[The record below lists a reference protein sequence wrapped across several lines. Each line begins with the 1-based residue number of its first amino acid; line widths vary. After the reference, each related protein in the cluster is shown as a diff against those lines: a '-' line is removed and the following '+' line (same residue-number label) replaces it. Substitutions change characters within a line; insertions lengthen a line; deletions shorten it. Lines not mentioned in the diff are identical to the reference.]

1 VLGFDLSV
9 DQPRLTEFL
18 PALATS
24 ASIGDIRG
32 QMALFDKLT
41 NNDGNSKVVD
51 IGYRIFETFFTIMR
65 DLDFAAEVRRNAIC
79 TVLLFVAAFD
89 EPSIQSYRTLRNW
102 FPALTFVPIY
112 NEAIARGRELGQI
125 FTSNNRTIFPLR
137 IAKFSSRLQDLI

>member
-1 VLGFDLSV
+1 
-9 DQPRLTEFL
+9 
-18 PALATS
+18 
-24 ASIGDIRG
+24 
-32 QMALFDKLT
+32 MALFDKLT

-79 TVLLFVAAFD
+79 AVVLFVAAFD

-125 FTSNNRTIFPLR
+125 FTSNNRIIFSLR
-137 IAKFSSRLQDLI
+137 IAKFSSRLQDLIGRPPFSFHDSIAPPSPLLPLNLKCELNGWVR